1 MLRRLRQKSR
11 RQRVETKTKKF
22 KAYSSCTT
30 GRQSSFRSP
39 AGSRA
44 QPILRYSRD
53 FKKATRSLRGATKSC
68 ALCVPEAASRS
79 TIRLLKRK
87 TKRHN
92 LSRLGASN
100 GEPVQVELVS
110 GTRNRRHRTP
120 KIGEVSGIG
129 PGEKNGNRRSDQHAE
144 SGSDGTSRVLHDC
157 SGGPVED
164 LRHGFGA
171 ASPCLARR
179 ESPHPAQRVRRHHGT
194 V

>member
-1 MLRRLRQKSR
+1 MLRRLRPKRR
-11 RQRVETKTKKF
+11 RQRAGKKTRKF
-22 KAYSSCTT
+22 RAYSSSAT
-30 GRQSSFRSP
+30 GKQSSSWSP
-39 AGSRA
+39 AGSRVP
-44 QPILRYSRD
+44 PISRCSTAC
-53 FKKATRSLRGATKSC
+53 KKATKSLRAATKFC
-68 ALCVPEAASRS
+68 ALCVPEAGSRS
-79 TIRLLKRK
+79 TIRLPKRK

-92 LSRLGASN
+92 VGRLGASN
-100 GEPVQVELVS
+100 GEPVQVELAS